1 MKIITP
7 VGAEEA
13 TLNIARVNSWLLV
26 IFAATFMLSMA
37 LGGVLLTLILL
48 LWLVEGRFAEKF
60 HALRH
65 NRFAWAAVLFVGL
78 HLVGLLWT
86 SDWESVDL
94 VLKKEAKYLL
104 LPVLMTVVRQEHIQ
118 YYLFALIGSM
128 ALLVGVSY
136 GLYWDILPA
145 YAAFK
150 LEDAQDFTP
159 LFSHIVYNPVLAMT
173 LYILLYL
180 VFFQKTLSPTFRV
193 LGGVVFVWMGINMF
207 LTQGRM
213 GQLVFL
219 VLLTLFVFQFYRN
232 KLLKPALVALLLV
245 TTIVPMAYVL
255 SPVVQE
261 RVDMA
266 IHEAQ
271 YYQQE
276 PNSSVGLRVI
286 MSLNAL
292 EIIRENPWFGV
303 GTGDYKQ
310 EYAKVNQK
318 NFPAADRGE
327 VFYHPHNVYL
337 LELVQLGVLGLGVLL
352 YWFYVMLVMYQRSL
366 SPLRPLMLGFPVFY
380 AVIFFSDGYIM
391 DHYLTFLFLLLGSI
405 LYTDYEPPPQMSA

>member
-1 MKIITP
+1 M
-7 VGAEEA
+7 
-13 TLNIARVNSWLLV
+13 LNIANVNSWLLMM
-26 IFAATFMLSMA
+26 FAATFMLSMA

-60 HALRH
+60 QALKH

-78 HLVGLLWT
+78 HLLGLLWT

-104 LPVLMTVVRQEHIQ
+104 LPVLMTVVRPEHIR

-128 ALLVGVSY
+128 AVLVGVSY
-136 GLYWDILPA
+136 GLYFDVLPA
-145 YAAFK
+145 YPVLK

-173 LYILLYL
+173 LYILLYG
-180 VFFQKTLSPTFRV
+180 VFFDKTLSRNAKV
-193 LGGVVFVWMGINMF
+193 LGGVLFVLMGINMF

-213 GQLVFL
+213 GQVVFL
-219 VLLTLFVFQFYRN
+219 VLLVLFVFQFYRD
-232 KLLKPALVALLLV
+232 KLFKPALIAVLLV
-245 TTIVPMAYVL
+245 TTIAPAAYVL
-255 SPVVQE
+255 SPVVQQ

-266 IHEAQ
+266 LHEAQ

-318 NFPAADRGE
+318 NFPEADRGE

-352 YWFYVMLVMYQRSL
+352 YWFYVMLLMYKHSV

-405 LYTDYEPPPQMSA
+405 LYTDYKPSAQMSA